1 MFEKRTYI
9 LDAKKFKRIVDFIVN
24 IKQRKQKKVL
34 NHKSLDSVPEKKPCS
49 TRLVLVE
56 ESASEKSD

>member
-9 LDAKKFKRIVDFIVN
+9 LDAKKYKRIVDFIVN

-34 NHKSLDSVPEKKPCS
+34 NHKSLVSEPE
-49 TRLVLVE
+49 RE
-56 ESASEKSD
+56 EALYKL